1 MKRSI
6 AFLVVVLALV
16 DCQQTT
22 VSPSAQLVGLRDM
35 VKVGTV
41 IVATSTERDE
51 LRVLNLET
59 GDPTQV
65 RKFLRAPNP
74 IQALSIPVLRRPTEL
89 TTDTYL
95 DGTTETAGPYAYA
108 WSQGTPQLSIV
119 WAENVDAGSA
129 FTEVGRLSTIAPVV
143 AVAAQGAAP
152 FEGRPQPGT
161 TYFATFDGRTSTLFA
176 LPLKP
181 PTSYGAGTIFE
192 QDLQASVIPLSSTSD
207 ETVVDMIA
215 LPGGQLAIAMQST
228 GSGGLTGRAFVYDTA
243 TRSEVRALQ
252 FPGPV
257 RALYTHPRF
266 EIPEVGT
273 VPAGGRIYGVLDED
287 ACGSVACGGL
297 VSVDTATGL
306 RTLSEAGARLG
317 PGYSRDVRVAPPLTF
332 GEGIIQSVSLAPNG
346 TITFPATITADGVA
360 TQRSLPLLGVAT
372 LSNGQIGFFL
382 ASELRQLNTS
392 RFPSVQV
399 FLPDGGGYSALSTPD
414 GLIGVD
420 AGVLEGP
427 VDQVRLANGAA
438 RDETIRLTPDGLLPG
453 LVSVATDPTGFLPS
467 LNAGRALVGD
477 LVEGCADGGTVAAI
491 EDGGLR
497 LDGACASALVTVRA
511 TTPPNYVVEG
521 TASGYM
527 GRAAPGQRFTFAGQY
542 LHHFP
547 GYDPNVPA
555 FSFDVPAAPLAADAG
570 ERIELIV
577 DDGYLPLVVK
587 TTLTAC
593 PAGFA
598 QFPGTV
604 IADVRPD
611 PTQSR
616 AYVAYPST
624 NGIVELRLEDVRRS
638 FNFDTRVLCWR

>member
-1 MKRSI
+1 MRRSL

-16 DCQQTT
+16 DCQQAT
-22 VSPSAQLVGLRDM
+22 VAPSAQLVGLRDM

-59 GDPTQV
+59 GDTSQV

-89 TTDTYL
+89 TADSYFE
-95 DGTTETAGPYAYA
+95 GGTETTGPYVYA

-129 FTEVGRLSTIAPVV
+129 YTEVGRLATIAPVV
-143 AVAAQGAAP
+143 AVAAQGSAP
-152 FEGRPQPGT
+152 VEGRPQPGT

-181 PTSYGAGTIFE
+181 PTSLGAGTIFG
-192 QDLQASVIPLSSTSD
+192 QDLQASVIPLSSTVD

-228 GSGGLTGRAFVYDTA
+228 GGGALTGRAFVYDTA

-257 RALYTHPRF
+257 RALYTHPQF
-266 EIPEVGT
+266 ELPGIGT
-273 VPAGGRIYGVLDED
+273 IPAGGRVYGVLDED
-287 ACGSVACGGL
+287 ACGSVTCGGL

-306 RTLSEAGARLG
+306 RTLSEAGAALG

-332 GEGIIQSVSLAPNG
+332 GEGLIQSVSLAPNG
-346 TITFPATITADGVA
+346 TLTFPGTITPDGLQA
-360 TQRSLPLLGVAT
+360 TRTLPLLGVAT

-382 ASELRQLNTS
+382 AGELRQLNTS
-392 RFPSVQV
+392 PFPSVQV
-399 FLPDGGGYSALSTPD
+399 FLPDAGGYSALVTPA
-414 GLIGVD
+414 GLLGVD
-420 AGVLEGP
+420 AGVIEGP
-427 VDQVRLANGAA
+427 VDQVRVANGAA
-438 RDETIRLTPDGLLPG
+438 RDETIRITPDGLLPD
-453 LVSVATDPTGFLPS
+453 LVSVVADPTGFLPS
-467 LNAGRALVGD
+467 VNAGRAVAGD
-477 LVEGCADGGTVAAI
+477 LVEGCADGGTVAAV

-497 LDGACASALVTVRA
+497 LAGACGSSLVTVRA
-511 TTPPNYVVEG
+511 TAAPNYVVEG

-527 GRAAPGQRFTFAGQY
+527 GRAAAGQRFTFAGQY

-555 FSFDVPAAPLAADAG
+555 FSFDLPAAPLAADAG
-570 ERIELIV
+570 ERIEIIV
-577 DDGYLPLVVK
+577 DDGYLPMVLK

-593 PAGFA
+593 AAGFT

-604 IADVRPD
+604 VTDVQPD
-611 PTQSR
+611 STRSR
-616 AYVAYPST
+616 AFVAYPSA
-624 NGIVELRLEDVRRS
+624 NGIVEIELNQVRRS